1 MIFKFIYVFIN
12 PMEDKSQEIFRF
24 FAPLRMTG
32 REPEFRLWYQMLIG
46 SLLLHL
52 FVNPVRNSSEALNP
66 AEIFIKSNPAAAAGP
81 GSAQE
86 GLLPRREG
94 LWPGGSSGALF
105 LTG

>member
-32 REPEFRLWYQMLIG
+32 REPEFRLWYQMPIG

-66 AEIFIKSNPAAAAGP
+66 AEIFIKSNPAAEQWGIISNGVNRPSKYSPKRIKNA
-81 GSAQE
+81 SA
-86 GLLPRREG
+86 
-94 LWPGGSSGALF
+94 
-105 LTG
+105 